1 MFRKEKAL
9 TLMQCM
15 EMLGKYTNDELY
27 GLLQDASKK

>member
-27 GLLQDASKK
+27 WTTTRFK